1 MDDTTNYQRYKSKDL
16 LEVAYKNRHMYDSLL
31 KSKQSQD
38 LLNKLS
44 ANSLSR
50 EESEKQYLDVP
61 TATYDD
67 PPIDPSLK
75 KRIEKLERE
84 IFLEEDVEKTI
95 KGKKYLY
102 DKTTGDLY
110 NIKDEQGCRFDA
122 SNQRFNYTNYSSKMK
137 CEKSNYKERG
147 QYVGKLMEDG
157 TINESLPKSE
167 EIKIKLKNKLKNII
181 DPEDVNKTNI
191 PDANCIHQTE
201 TGNVYLIRNPVP
213 PNKSE
218 RVYLGKLNPTNNTV
232 DYDEPEKDL
241 ISENHMLK
249 NFIFLTE
256 YEKKMLIYLIDY
268 FFNFKYNGLR
278 NIILNSLYDNQLQS
292 SNKKE
297 NKNINYAV
305 SLDIEVDLCKL
316 FIHLHLLTKY
326 KKIIDVCES
335 VLYKETKG
343 SLPTKINQND
353 MFNLFNFMFKTDEY
367 FDKDQVIIKSD
378 LSKKPVEEIKP
389 ILYAQI
395 LELKKRF
402 CEKLAENRTELKNS
416 IKYIQRIIIILLLKN
431 NLMKT
436 SQDKVLSQII
446 IENEK
451 YIYDIFRLQDFSII
465 KEKLSDITHSCTSQ
479 DAEYSF
485 FNQFIET
492 YPDLKASK
500 IIDVINCQV
509 KKIKQTMVSN
519 VCDKLETQGDP
530 VTKVEAER
538 IDPLTVAKFIEDIIK
553 LATNV
558 GNFAIDTIVNFMPNQ
573 AVVDEVKK
581 RCESEVTTIEQTE
594 DIADDLTKIF
604 QNDIDFSRIN
614 INNATSLQEAT
625 DYKSKYSTYLNS
637 QNIVRKMKK
646 NISNVFKNNKP
657 LNNSTPITYKSK
669 IYRVA
674 DIKKFN
680 DSLLML
686 QTVSMK
692 DLNDTFTDFNTYTI
706 IDFMEDLIKYGLVPE
721 FIDTSNPNSIT
732 VNNSLCEHTTLTNN
746 KTVTDCDNKYVFKDK
761 YLSDGKYKK
770 NTFKEFILF
779 MDKKLKQFNNESD
792 IEKILKNEY
801 KNNIC
806 LDDKTYITISNFY
819 NIFRSLTSNKKG
831 KDFPNDKFTTFQ
843 DVEHNRLK
851 IVGKYDIARFN
862 EEFKTELEDQILSN
876 INIDPTEKKTI
887 MSKVLKGHN
896 PFDFNVLMYYFYDIS
911 QEEEYLTTFVSFIVR
926 SESEQDKLME
936 QLVKKNLD
944 VKSIQQ
950 LSEDYVSFEFE
961 IDNSNSFQ
969 TIALLKKQ
977 FDNIVVVTKQES
989 NIVLDL
995 RDNEY
1000 KQKLDSIKQKY
1011 GDSISITKLN
1021 LITVDM
1027 TIILTQQELDD
1038 IKNNPKLNENIFIK
1052 ELEKN
1057 YRVDFTISANNTISE
1072 EIKKSF
1078 PNAIFTPTKKDYNV
1092 DLTAILDDSQ
1102 KTTISANYPETQFTE
1117 IGKEKIQL
1125 LIKSSKDRATLETE
1139 LQSKFQNMNVN
1150 VTNHSPSSLFQIQTD
1165 YNSAIE
1171 IKKKYGN
1178 DAMIKF
1184 NLEFIVPT
1192 KISRN
1197 ALQSLTIKPKSITET
1212 PEIILGGGS
1221 LNEPKLYILQT
1232 INKNKGSN
1240 RLKHASVDLSKLF
1253 SNLNYKVKYIDI
1265 LMNNNKGN
1273 NKLLKKTRKRRV
1285 KKMRGGGG
1293 TKKYII
1299 KFAVDD
1305 PGANSVSILKELTD
1319 VTGTIKLD
1327 PNKITIVGIENN
1339 SNFKTTLQNLIKAT
1353 QFSPDLK
1360 TRFGSDTGFI
1370 NNTRKAE
1377 IFAESKAAQAKEE
1390 AFKASTEAKL
1400 AASTLVSSQDQ
1411 DLLSAMFDEI

>member
-1 MDDTTNYQRYKSKDL
+1 MDDTTNYDRYKTKDL
-16 LEVAYKNRHMYDSLL
+16 LELAYKNRHIYDSFL
-31 KSKQSQD
+31 KSKESQN

-44 ANSLSR
+44 ENSLIR
-50 EESEKQYLDVP
+50 EKSEKDYLDDSTGSV
-61 TATYDD
+61 TYDD
-67 PPIDPSLK
+67 PQSGSVSSKNATL

-122 SNQRFNYTNYSSKMK
+122 SNQSYNYTNYSSKMK

-157 TINESLPKSE
+157 SINKNLPKGGE
-167 EIKIKLKNKLKNII
+167 EKILLNNII
-181 DPEDVNKTNI
+181 DPEDITNTNI
-191 PDANCIHQTE
+191 PTANCIHQNE
-201 TGNVYLIRNPVP
+201 TGNVYLIRNPVLT
-213 PNKSE
+213 NKSE
-218 RVYLGKLNPTNNTV
+218 RVYIGKLNIDKTTV
-232 DYDEPEKDL
+232 DYNEPEKDL
-241 ISENHMLK
+241 ISENYMIK

-297 NKNINYAV
+297 NKNINYTV

-326 KKIIDVCES
+326 KKITDACES

-343 SLPTKINQND
+343 LLHIKTKQQN
-353 MFNLFNFMFKTDEY
+353 MLNLFEFMFKTDEY

-378 LSKKPVEEIKP
+378 LSKKPIREIKP

-395 LELKKRF
+395 LELKKKF

-465 KEKLSDITHSCTSQ
+465 KEKLSDITDSCTHQ
-479 DAEYSF
+479 NAKYSF
-485 FNQFIET
+485 FNQFIGT

-519 VCDKLETQGDP
+519 VCEQLKTQGDP
-530 VTKVEAER
+530 VTTNTSGPHQP
-538 IDPLTVAKFIEDIIK
+538 IDPLTVSKFINDIIK

-558 GNFAIDTIVNFMPNQ
+558 GEFAIDTIVNFIPQNQ
-573 AVVDEVKK
+573 AVVEEVKR

-604 QNDIDFSRIN
+604 KNDIDFSTID
-614 INNATSLQEAT
+614 ITDATSLKKVI
-625 DYKSKYSTYLNS
+625 DYKTKYSTYLNS
-637 QNIVRKMKK
+637 QNIVKK
-646 NISNVFKNNKP
+646 IKKKHGNNVFKNNKP
-657 LNNSTPITYKSK
+657 LNNSTPISYGNDIYSK
-669 IYRVA
+669 V
-674 DIKKFN
+674 DIQTFN
-680 DSLLML
+680 NSLLML

-721 FIDTSNPNSIT
+721 FIDTSNQNSIDI
-732 VNNSLCEHTTLTNN
+732 NNTLCDFTNTTNQT
-746 KTVTDCDNKYVFKDK
+746 TVTDCDNKYVFKDK
-761 YLSDGKYKK
+761 YLGNRKYKK

-779 MDKKLKQFNNESD
+779 MHKKLQEFNNKSD
-792 IEKILKNEY
+792 IELILKNEY

-806 LDDKTYITISNFY
+806 LDDETYITISNFY
-819 NIFRSLTSNKKG
+819 NIFRSLTYNKNG
-831 KDFPNDKFTTFQ
+831 ENFPNDKFTTFQ

-862 EEFKTELEDQILSN
+862 EEFKTELENEVLNN

-936 QLVKKNLD
+936 QLVEKNLD

-969 TIALLKKQ
+969 TINLLRRS

-989 NIVLDL
+989 NILLNLKDS
-995 RDNEY
+995 EY
-1000 KQKLDSIKQKY
+1000 QEKINAIKQKF
-1011 GDSISITKLN
+1011 GSSVTINKIDSIN
-1021 LITVDM
+1021 VDM
-1027 TIILTQQELDD
+1027 TIILTQQELNA
-1038 IKNNPKLNENIFIK
+1038 IKNNPVLNKNIFIK

-1057 YRVDFTISANNTISE
+1057 YRVD
-1072 EIKKSF
+1072 
-1078 PNAIFTPTKKDYNV
+1078 
-1092 DLTAILDDSQ
+1092 LTAILDNSQ
-1102 KTTISANYPETQFTE
+1102 RDTILVNYPETQFTE
-1117 IGKEKIQL
+1117 IGKEKLQL
-1125 LIKSSKDRATLETE
+1125 IIKSSKDRDTLQTE
-1139 LQSKFQNMNVN
+1139 LQSKFPYMNINVN

-1192 KISRN
+1192 TISRDE
-1197 ALQSLTIKPKSITET
+1197 LHSLTIQPKSIIET
-1212 PEIILGGGS
+1212 PPINLQGGS

-1240 RLKHASVDLSKLF
+1240 RLKHASFNLSNLF

-1285 KKMRGGGG
+1285 KKIRGGGA
-1293 TKKYII
+1293 TKKYVI

-1305 PGANSVSILKELTD
+1305 QVNNSYSILLELIN
-1319 VTGTIKLD
+1319 VLNIEPK
-1327 PNKITIVGIENN
+1327 NITVIGVENN
-1339 SNFKTTLQNLIKAT
+1339 SNFKTNLQKLINQDTELPTDA
-1353 QFSPDLK
+1353 K
-1360 TRFGSDTGFI
+1360 TRFKTDNGFI
-1370 NNTRKAE
+1370 SETRKDE
-1377 IFAESKAAQAKEE
+1377 IFAESKAAQAKKNEE
-1390 AFKASTEAKL
+1390 ETIKDIVNTHDPLNTRLEQLLDLSN
-1400 AASTLVSSQDQ
+1400 VSDSD
-1411 DLLSAMFDEI
+1411 DD